1 MKSLRTSAVRRT
13 AWAVAAFVLF
23 SMLGRAQDTTA
34 IAAPPTRVD
43 AATAVRD
50 LQDQV
55 RQLRSLVE
63 EMRAENAES
72 RAEMHQLRQDLQSTR
87 ALLERPTTT
96 PTGAEANTI
105 ATAPEG
111 KSPTPARCRGVPCR
125 SPRTRRAKPL
135 SKNEYRSWKNRPLSS
150 ARKSTSS
157 IRRRLRAHP
166 SIEPDFTGS
175 F

>member
-13 AWAVAAFVLF
+13 GWAVAAFVLF

-34 IAAPPTRVD
+34 IAAPPTRID

-105 ATAPEG
+105 AAAPPEANLRR
-111 KSPTPARCRGVPCR
+111 PQTPPI
-125 SPRTRRAKPL
+125 PRTRRAKLL

-166 SIEPDFTGS
+166 SIEPDYTGS